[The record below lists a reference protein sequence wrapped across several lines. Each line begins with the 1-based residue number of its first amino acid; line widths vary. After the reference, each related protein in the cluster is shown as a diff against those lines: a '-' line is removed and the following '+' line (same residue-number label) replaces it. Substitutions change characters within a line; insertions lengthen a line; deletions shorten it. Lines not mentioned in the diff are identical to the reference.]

1 MLVLLIHPRRQ
12 DAVRED
18 GLQRFWKHLRI
29 GRRWLLNGWQ
39 LFMRNPWLL
48 GGMGLTAAVVLGV
61 LELIP
66 LLGGLL
72 IALVAPIML
81 SSVYLSLEATYRQ
94 NMVLP
99 VKLRLSALKQSPRQ
113 LLAVFRNEKW
123 VLPAATTS
131 LLSVTTVLLIHLLVR
146 LVVGE
151 AWVANW
157 SNLDH
162 FTLFGVLAVA
172 LLVFVLYVL
181 LAASLI
187 YALPLTFLH
196 DEPLVPSLRQSLKAS
211 RHFTV
216 ALSVLLGV
224 LLMPLLLGM
233 IAASLSLWASYLL
246 WLVIGSV
253 TLPVVSAS
261 LYCSYRDIFSAH
273 YNWMPADRRRQAAR
287 AGPDEQSLR
296 PL

>member
-1 MLVLLIHPRRQ
+1 M
-12 DAVRED
+12 
-18 GLQRFWKHLRI
+18 QRFWKHLRI

-61 LELIP
+61 LALIP

-81 SSVYLSLEATYRQ
+81 SSVYLSLEAIYRQ

-99 VKLRLSALKQSPRQ
+99 VELRLSALKQSPRQ

-162 FTLFGVLAVA
+162 FTRFGMLAVA

-187 YALPLTFLH
+187 YALPLTFLR

-216 ALSVLLGV
+216 ALLVLLGV

-273 YNWMPADRRRQAAR
+273 YNWMPADRRRRAEG
-287 AGPDEQSLR
+287 AGPDEKSLR